1 MPQPRKHKSNAARQ
15 KAYRE
20 RQKAT
25 RIDTQHAAVVKR
37 VMIAADTHK
46 DILDRLAE

>member
-20 RQKAT
+20 RQKALLQAVPN
-25 RIDTQHAAVVKR
+25 REVVKR
-37 VMIAADTHK
+37 VLVAGAPEGQVK
-46 DILDRLAE
+46 